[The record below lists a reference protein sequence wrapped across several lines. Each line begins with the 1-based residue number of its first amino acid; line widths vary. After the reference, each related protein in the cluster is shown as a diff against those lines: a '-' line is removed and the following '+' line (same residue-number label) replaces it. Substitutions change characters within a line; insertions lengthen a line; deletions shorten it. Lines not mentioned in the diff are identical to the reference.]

1 MSILKMLH
9 EHIKRST
16 LTNMFL
22 SILVGCNTIANV
34 KLPFIVFLDF
44 QIYTLFVYFY
54 EFCYLRRMCA
64 LNGNVAVYKG

>member
-22 SILVGCNTIANV
+22 SILSNTIANV

-44 QIYTLFVYFY
+44 QIYTLSIYFY

-64 LNGNVAVYKG
+64 LNGNVAVYKD

>member
-22 SILVGCNTIANV
+22 SILVGCNTIIANV

-44 QIYTLFVYFY
+44 IDIFY
-54 EFCYLRRMCA
+54 EFGYLRRMCA
-64 LNGNVAVYKG
+64 LNGNEAVYKG